1 MQNNQLEI
9 CSNAE
14 SGSEGL
20 WCSQGSVSNV
30 LSGDA
35 AATNLGTCI
44 QVLLP
49 GQMKWESWKES
60 KQGKDTTVS

>member
-1 MQNNQLEI
+1 MQNCQLEI

-20 WCSQGSVSNV
+20 WWAQGSVSNV
-30 LSGDA
+30 LSGVA
-35 AATNLGTCI
+35 AASSLGTCRK
-44 QVLLP
+44 VLLP

>member
-9 CSNAE
+9 CSNVP

-20 WCSQGSVSNV
+20 WLAQDSVSNV
-30 LSGDA
+30 LSGV
-35 AATNLGTCI
+35 ATSLGTCR

-49 GQMKWESWKES
+49 GEMKWESWKES